1 MTNATITPNYG
12 ISGHDTIVSE
22 IDIAAPMERVFR
34 AISDEKEILRRS
46 PELAAY
52 ELDPRVGGKW
62 RLELHM
68 PKPHH
73 GVATVRHDGEIL
85 EFDPP
90 RLLVY
95 TWTANFH
102 KNPAHVSIVRWELTA
117 ADSGTH
123 VKVTHSGLAAEP
135 GAAKD
140 YAGGW
145 PGVLDMLKKFVEQ

>member
-1 MTNATITPNYG
+1 MTTTSITPE
-12 ISGHDTIVSE
+12 HDTIVSE
-22 IDIAAPMERVFR
+22 IDVAAPIARVFR
-34 AISDEKEILRRS
+34 AISDAEEILRRS
-46 PELAAY
+46 PHLAVY

-62 RLELHM
+62 RLELVM

-73 GVATVRHDGEIL
+73 GVTTVRHEGEIV

-90 RLLVY
+90 RLLVQ

-102 KNPAHVSIVRWELTA
+102 KNPAHVSMVRWELTETK
-117 ADSGTH
+117 SGTH

-145 PGVLDMLKKFVEQ
+145 PGVLADLKKHFEKG